1 MSQMMGGGGM
11 EGLGGLGGGPGGPE
25 GGPPANIEGLLQA

>member
-1 MSQMMGGGGM
+1 MMGGGGM